1 MDDLDFLSSAIDLD
15 FDFDL
20 GDFDVLT
27 DEHPFQETT
36 KQRILKPRIDM
47 KAIDTRLVNYEN
59 ALQFVKDLDLANNSR
74 VYAWIDGSFIFGE
87 IPEALGDI
95 GHPVRKAWITS
106 LGLSEENVDSFYN
119 CFALYGLEKLSLL
132 LSGYFYS
139 HEKNKIIQYML
150 DKLDMEIENPETGA
164 WEPCFQ
170 VGYFNMHAKI
180 MCLELMDGTKLTIH
194 GSSNLRSSNSVEQ
207 ITAET
212 DPELFDFNVAIIREF
227 MRKYYTINHS
237 VGSGRRIKP
246 MRNNITKDLI
256 KKIWR

>member
-1 MDDLDFLSSAIDLD
+1 MDDIDFLTSSIDLD

-20 GDFDVLT
+20 GDFDVMT
-27 DEHPFQETT
+27 EEEPAPEPT

-59 ALQFVKDLDLANNSR
+59 ARQFVKDLDLEHNSR
-74 VYAWIDGSFIFGE
+74 VYAWLDGSFIFGE
-87 IPEALGDI
+87 IPEALGEI
-95 GHPVRKAWITS
+95 GFPVRKAWITS

-119 CFALYGLEKLSLL
+119 CFLLYGLEKLSLL

-139 HEKNKIIQYML
+139 HEKHKIIQYML
-150 DKLDMEIENPETGA
+150 EKLDMEIEIEPGK

-212 DPELFDFNVAIIREF
+212 DPAIFDFNLAIIRDF
-227 MRKYYTINHS
+227 MRRYYTINHA
-237 VGSGRRIKP
+237 VGEGRRIKP
-246 MRNNITKDLI
+246 LRNDITKSII
-256 KKIWR
+256 KKVWR